1 MIEIRRIDAQHKED
15 IRLPNEP
22 FRMFGRIVLSYLE
35 LGAAALCA

>member
-22 FRMFGRIVLSYLE
+22 FRMFGRIVLSYHD
-35 LGAAALCA
+35 GQ